1 MIHIKNILKRTT
13 VAALFGAAMVGVASC
28 SQDETLSHQAEAAP
42 QPIGFNVVLDHQA
55 ATTRAVTSITNDT
68 FSAFD
73 VWAFKADANKTSDE
87 TFVMGVSASKG
98 YQISK
103 SSTYGVVDSIQQANV
118 GTKIW
123 GYANKRQETFWPSDG
138 TQSLS
143 FYALSPSTVNT
154 AVTNQTVNITKAAP
168 SFTYTITHDSQ
179 TDIIAAG
186 KTVNLTDINKY
197 GVTGVIWMAVPL
209 QFKHTMSLIDFDA
222 KLQAGYPGL
231 SVTVYDITICNAAR
245 TGTCTVNPADNTVSW
260 GSLATKETDA
270 YKFTTGTTTT
280 GITLNTTT
288 GSDGEVETA
297 KPLTNGTTATNSDDN
312 WMVIPQQLTKWADN
326 TAITAANT
334 NSQSYLKIH
343 CTISQNGHNLLT
355 EDYVYVPFEANWQ
368 PNTHYT
374 YHLIFGL
381 GRDSTGKSNGSDL
394 TFTVSTSDWATG
406 SPTNPNLNN

>member
-1 MIHIKNILKRTT
+1 MTRTKNILQRTT
-13 VAALFGAAMVGVASC
+13 KAALFGAAMVVVVSC
-28 SQDETLSHQAEAAP
+28 SQDETMSRQAEAAP

-138 TQSLS
+138 TQALS

-186 KTVNLTDINKY
+186 KTVKLTDINKY

-209 QFKHTMSLIDFDA
+209 TFKHTLSLIDFDA
-222 KLQAGYPGL
+222 KMVSGYPGL
-231 SVTVYDITICNAAR
+231 SITIYDITICNAAR
-245 TGTCTVNPADNTVSW
+245 TGTCTINPADNTVSW

-270 YKFTTGTTTT
+270 YKFTTGTAE
-280 GITLNTTT
+280 GITLYTEDGITGPFTT
-288 GSDGEVETA
+288 SV
-297 KPLTNGTTATNSDDN
+297 PLTNGTETTNSDN

-326 TAITAANT
+326 TYITDANT
-334 NSQSYLKIH
+334 AGQSYLKIR
-343 CTISQNGHNLLT
+343 CKMTQKGYNLLR
-355 EDYVYVPFEANWQ
+355 ENYVYVPFEADWQ
-368 PNTHYT
+368 PHNHYT
-374 YHLIFGL
+374 YHLTFGL
-381 GRDSTGKSNGSDL
+381 GRDSSGKVNAMDITYMVTMSEWGSG
-394 TFTVSTSDWATG
+394 TA
-406 SPTNPNLNN
+406 PTPSL